1 MINVISFRKIVSSI
15 SIGFFLLITVVFLSS
30 YIPLRKKK
38 TTVDKIYTI
47 MSLLYFEKLD
57 TNGEYPHDLECF
69 KDNQFDDKNLLVD
82 SWGNP
87 FYYELLG
94 NGKKYFLISAGKDGI
109 LFTEDDIDSDLYNFL
124 YRDK

>member
-1 MINVISFRKIVSSI
+1 MLISVI
-15 SIGFFLLITVVFLSS
+15 FLSS

-38 TTVDKIYTI
+38 TTIDKLYTV

-69 KDNQFDDKNLLVD
+69 KNNQFNEKDVLIDG
-82 SWGNP
+82 WGNP
-87 FYYELLG
+87 FYYELLDD
-94 NGKKYFLISAGKDGI
+94 GKKYFLISAGKDGI

-124 YRDK
+124 YRGK